1 MSGRPVGSIASL
13 ETRHWSF
20 EAHGLDEA
28 GAREAMKRLLDEHG
42 RQCGLPKDWAEA
54 YEVTVRDFAPGT
66 GCRDGM
72 VVTR

>member
-1 MSGRPVGSIASL
+1 MSAGTTGAIATL

-28 GAREAMKRLLDEHG
+28 GAREAMSRLLAEHG
-42 RQCGLPKDWAEA
+42 RQCSLPSDWSKE
-54 YEVTVRDFAPGT
+54 YEVAVREFAPGT

>member
-1 MSGRPVGSIASL
+1 MSDAPIGSIAGL
-13 ETRHWSF
+13 DTRNWTF

-28 GAREAMKRLLDEHG
+28 DARAAMNRLLAEHG
-42 RQCGLPKDWAEA
+42 RQCGLPKGWAEG

-72 VVTR
+72 VMTR